1 VSPEA
6 SPIWADSCV
15 RFGKGLRVVRV
26 GAEDGVAVLAVVVVA
41 VVVDVIAVAAGTVV
55 LGIVDKS
62 LTSDVL
68 EPGIK
73 GTPPREVVIEISIS
87 RLRVW
92 MAVISG

>member
-1 VSPEA
+1 
-6 SPIWADSCV
+6 
-15 RFGKGLRVVRV
+15 VRV